1 MNTHRD
7 DPLQEHHPNG
17 GSKRVRVLYS
27 FPHKLGADRICTT
40 AWQQVNG
47 LSAAGA
53 EVLVCPGALSRPVLS
68 NIRVRP
74 TLARGKIR
82 IPYKILGSMR
92 AFALHDYIV
101 SRRLEK
107 MVGQVDIVH
116 TWPSGALR
124 TLKTAARLGIPA
136 VLERPNAHTR
146 FAYEVVQKEC
156 ERLGIVLPSNHEHAF
171 KEDVLIKEEAEYELA
186 YRLLCPSDFVAR
198 TFLDRGFAQEK
209 IARHQYGF
217 DEKVYYPG
225 RAPREDRTGL
235 SMLFVG
241 GCAPRKGLHYALQAW
256 LQSEA
261 HSDGKFLIAGA
272 FVPGYAE
279 KLAPMLDH
287 PSVHVL
293 GHRND
298 VPELMRNSD
307 VLILPSIEEGSALV
321 TSEAQGSGCVLLV
334 SEAAGAIC
342 KHMESALVHRV
353 GDVQT
358 LTQHINTLHQDRALL
373 ERMRESA
380 IRRIPEI
387 TWTAAGVK
395 LLEVY
400 RATIAAKHGEN
411 RQ

>member
-1 MNTHRD
+1 MSRSLNFVPMNTHRD

-53 EVLVCPGALSRPVLS
+53 EVLVCPGALSRPVSS

-107 MVGQVDIVH
+107 MVGEVDIVH

-156 ERLGIVLPSNHEHAF
+156 ERLGIVLPPNHEHAF
-171 KEDVLIKEEAEYELA
+171 KEDVLIKEEAEYEQA

-198 TFLDRGFAQEK
+198 TFLDRG
-209 IARHQYGF
+209 
-217 DEKVYYPG
+217 
-225 RAPREDRTGL
+225 RAEVFGGV
-235 SMLFVG
+235 VG
-241 GCAPRKGLHYALQAW
+241 DAP
-256 LQSEA
+256 EA
-261 HSDGKFLIAGA
+261 SDGLGGA
-272 FVPGYAE
+272 SLRCCP
-279 KLAPMLDH
+279 
-287 PSVHVL
+287 
-293 GHRND
+293 HRAWQSSFRATRRIRYC
-298 VPELMRNSD
+298 PELDCRSHRAAPAP
-307 VLILPSIEEGSALV
+307 IR
-321 TSEAQGSGCVLLV
+321 SGYKPWRTDA
-334 SEAAGAIC
+334 SR
-342 KHMESALVHRV
+342 S
-353 GDVQT
+353 
-358 LTQHINTLHQDRALL
+358 
-373 ERMRESA
+373 
-380 IRRIPEI
+380 
-387 TWTAAGVK
+387 
-395 LLEVY
+395 
-400 RATIAAKHGEN
+400 
-411 RQ
+411 